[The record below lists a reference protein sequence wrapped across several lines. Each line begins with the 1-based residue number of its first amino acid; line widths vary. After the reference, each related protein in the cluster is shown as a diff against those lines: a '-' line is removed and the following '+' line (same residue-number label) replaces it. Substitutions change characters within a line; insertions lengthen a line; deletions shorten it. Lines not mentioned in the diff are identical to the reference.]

1 MIQCDRGIKAR
12 KPDIVVVNKNEGSWA
27 IIDIAIPGDIRV
39 NEKEKEKIERYQKLL
54 GRSTTEIVGGG
65 GGEGEARFYKML
77 VTMVGRRG
85 KF

>member
-1 MIQCDRGIKAR
+1 M
-12 KPDIVVVNKNEGSWA
+12 NKNKKSCA

-65 GGEGEARFYKML
+65 GGR
-77 VTMVGRRG
+77 GRRG
-85 KF
+85 FTKCWSPWLAEEENFRF

>member
-39 NEKEKEKIERYQKLL
+39 NEKEKEKNERYQDVN
-54 GRSTTEIVGGG
+54 REIKKNV
-65 GGEGEARFYKML
+65 EH
-77 VTMVGRRG
+77 
-85 KF
+85 